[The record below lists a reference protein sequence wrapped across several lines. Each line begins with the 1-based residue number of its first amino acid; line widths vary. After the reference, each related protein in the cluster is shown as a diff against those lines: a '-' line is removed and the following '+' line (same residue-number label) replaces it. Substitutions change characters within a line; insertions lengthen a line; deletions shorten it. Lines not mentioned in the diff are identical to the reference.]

1 MTFRYMPL
9 ALMLAT
15 AACSSGGS
23 DEAAKDTATAAT
35 EADLQVAAGCQA
47 SMDAVGRIYSVLSTQ
62 AEGAEKDKMTE
73 MASARQLV
81 ATAYREKAK
90 TIGTQLGKSEADV
103 AAAIKAADDA
113 IQAEF
118 EKREFADF
126 ATWAGSQADACPP
139 PA

>member
-1 MTFRYMPL
+1 MTKFHLPL
-9 ALMLAT
+9 ALLLAT
-15 AACSSGGS
+15 AACSSGGG
-23 DEAAKDTATAAT
+23 DDPAKDGGAAAT
-35 EADLQVAAGCQA
+35 DADLQVAAACQA
-47 SMDAVGRIYSVLSTQ
+47 SMDAVGKIYSVLSTQ
-62 AEGAEKDKMTE
+62 SEGAEKDKMTE

-81 ATAYREKAK
+81 ATAYREKAT

-126 ATWAGSQADACPP
+126 ATWAGSQADGCPP
-139 PA
+139 PT